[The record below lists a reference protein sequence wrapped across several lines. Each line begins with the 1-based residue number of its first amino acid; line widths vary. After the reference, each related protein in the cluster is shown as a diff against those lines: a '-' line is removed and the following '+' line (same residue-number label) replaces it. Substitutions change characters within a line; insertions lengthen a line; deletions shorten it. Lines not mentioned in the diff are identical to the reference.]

1 MKIRELF
8 TKSIDRPINGVIKAD
23 QRDAESIWQE
33 LDEYVVT
40 KQLTEY
46 FRKFFDA
53 FLAAADN
60 PKDPVLSSR
69 MGVWVSGFFGS
80 GKSHFIKILSYLL
93 ENIEAVNPQDGT
105 TKRAAQFF
113 DHNKIKDAM
122 LLADVQRAVSGS
134 SDVILFNIDAKADS
148 KSDRD
153 VILQVFLRVFN
164 EKLGFSGDAP
174 HVAHMERHLVSKGA
188 YEAFKAAFAEMNG
201 NTWEAERDAVDFH
214 RDDVVYAFAK
224 ALKQSDESAATWF
237 DNARDTYRINI
248 EGLAKLIRDYL
259 DTKPAGH
266 RIIFLVDEVG
276 QFIGD
281 NTQLML
287 TLQTITEQLGTLS
300 QGRAWVIVTSQEDID
315 AALGEANKAKSQ
327 DFSKIQ
333 GRFHTRLS
341 LASSNTDEVIG
352 ERLLAKTEAAHLAL
366 RDCFEKKGD
375 IINNQLAFVGNSV
388 NMRCYKDSA
397 EFVATYPF
405 APYQFALLQKI
416 FESIRKVGATGKHL
430 SKGERSLLDG
440 FQSAAV
446 RNADRGL
453 DALVPLYDFY
463 PSIESFIDTSAKLS
477 IDQAPDNPA
486 LEAFDVSLLKA
497 MFLIRYIADIIK
509 PNVDNLGTLC
519 VNEIDADKLA
529 LKRRIQESLTRL
541 EQQRLVSRN
550 GDLWFFLTNEER
562 DVAREIGHVAVSAHE
577 KAKLLSEMIYDD
589 IFGQLTK
596 VRHKDTKADYEINRL
611 LDGAPW
617 KNANHQLTL
626 EVLTPLGDDY
636 ETLTDAKCVLRS
648 SESGGRALIRL
659 AEGERLDIEMSL
671 YLQIEKHI
679 DSPKASTAAGSVKR
693 ILLDR
698 KDENRERRARI
709 LAQLSDL
716 ILAGDCYALG
726 QKPQIKAAS
735 PGTLLDELVNYLIAN
750 TYTKLPYLKVR
761 QADPIAEIKAVLAS
775 DDIGQH
781 GLKLEGEEG
790 NHLAIKEMREYLH
803 LKASTERVLLSDV
816 VDRFTGIP
824 WGWKPEWEVVLL
836 VARLFMAGE
845 IKLLCEGDD
854 LDPKGAAEP
863 LTRSVRFKQVAIL
876 KKKVPDA
883 ATIKR
888 ARDLYKEIFSKMAR
902 EDADGLVADYRTS
915 LGDWQADLKSYVQT
929 ASAKHHPG
937 KDVIDAAITRIG
949 KQLAIRD
956 AFEFIEAMLSGKA
969 DWLDTGEDI
978 HDVVSFYKTQL
989 PTWRKLLEALTGFG
1003 DNRDILLKDA
1013 TSAAA
1018 LAELEAIRDNLAPY
1032 GQIPRIESLIK
1043 TIEGIN
1049 EAAAQDKRERA
1060 LKSIDAKIA
1069 EVMKSLDQVQAS
1081 PDLRNKALLSLQELK
1096 VKVAGLSSIPK
1107 ILYQQE
1113 QAGTL
1118 LDDAMDVIEK
1128 ASQKPA
1134 SVAKDPGAAM
1144 SPTVLTTGAKTT
1156 PPKPSRVI
1164 RAAELSPSIYL
1175 ETEAEVEA
1183 YVAKLKAEL
1192 LDTIHS
1198 GKRARIQ

>member
-8 TKSIDRPINGVIKAD
+8 TKPIDRPINGVIKAD

-134 SDVILFNIDAKADS
+134 SDVILFNIDAKAEG

-153 VILQVFLRVFN
+153 VILQVFLRTFN

-188 YEAFKAAFAEMNG
+188 YEAFKTAFAEKNG
-201 NTWEAERDAVDFH
+201 NAWEVERDAVDFH
-214 RDDVVYAFAK
+214 RDDVVHALAK
-224 ALKQSDESAATWF
+224 ALKQSDESAAAWF

-248 EGLAKLIRDYL
+248 EGLAKLIREYL

-315 AALGEANKAKSQ
+315 AAIGEANKAKSQ

-352 ERLLAKTEAAHLAL
+352 ERLLAKTEPAHLAL

-388 NMRCYKDSA
+388 SMRCYKDSA

-430 SKGERSLLDG
+430 SKGERSLLDA
-440 FQSAAV
+440 FQSAAKH
-446 RNADRGL
+446 NADRGL

-497 MFLIRYIADIIK
+497 MFLIRYIPDIIK

-529 LKRRIQESLTRL
+529 LKRHIQESLARL

-577 KAKLLSEMIYDD
+577 KSKLLSEMIYDD

-626 EVLTPLGDDY
+626 EVVTPLGDDY
-636 ETLTDAKCVLRS
+636 EMLTDAKCILRS
-648 SESGGRALIRL
+648 MDSGGRALIRL
-659 AEGERLDIEMSL
+659 AEGERLDIELSL
-671 YLQIEKHI
+671 YLQIEKYI

-698 KDENRERRARI
+698 KDENRDRRARI

-716 ILAGDCYALG
+716 ILTGDCYALG
-726 QKPQIKAAS
+726 QQPTIKAAS
-735 PGTLLDELVNYLIAN
+735 PGTLLDELVNYLISN
-750 TYTKLPYLKVR
+750 TYTKLPYLKIR

-775 DDIGQH
+775 DDIGQG

-803 LKASTERVLLSDV
+803 LKASAERVLLSDV

-845 IKLLCEGDD
+845 IKLMCEGDD

-863 LTRSVRFKQVAIL
+863 LTKSVRFKQVAIL

-937 KDVIDAAITRIG
+937 KNVIDTAITRIG

-956 AFEFIEAMLSGKA
+956 AFEFIETMLSGKK

-1003 DNRDILLKDA
+1003 DNRDVLLKDA
-1013 TSAAA
+1013 TSASA
-1018 LAELEAIRDNLAPY
+1018 LADLEAIRDNPIPY
-1032 GQIPRIESLIK
+1032 GQVPRIEGLIK
-1043 TIEGIN
+1043 TVEGIN

-1060 LKSIDAKIA
+1060 LKSIDTKIA

-1081 PDLRNKALLSLQELK
+1081 PDLRNTALLALQELK

-1113 QAGTL
+1113 QAGNL
-1118 LDDAMDVIEK
+1118 LDDAMEVIEK

-1134 SVAKDPGAAM
+1134 SVAKDPGAATN
-1144 SPTVLTTGAKTT
+1144 PTVLTTGANTA

-1164 RAAELSPSIYL
+1164 RAADLSPSIYL
-1175 ETEAEVEA
+1175 ETEAEVET
-1183 YVAKLKAEL
+1183 YLAKLKAEL
-1192 LDTIHS
+1192 LDTIQS

>member
-8 TKSIDRPINGVIKAD
+8 TKPIDRPINGVIKAD

-105 TKRAAQFF
+105 PKRAAQFF
-113 DHNKIKDAM
+113 DQNKIKDAM
-122 LLADVQRAVSGS
+122 LLADVQRAVNGR

-188 YEAFKAAFAEMNG
+188 YEAFKAAFAEKNG
-201 NTWEAERDAVDFH
+201 STWEVERDAVDFL
-214 RDDVVYAFAK
+214 RDDVVHAFAN

-248 EGLAKLIRDYL
+248 EGLAKLIREYL

-352 ERLLAKTEAAHLAL
+352 ERLLAKTEAAHVAL

-388 NMRCYKDSA
+388 TMRCYKDSA

-430 SKGERSLLDG
+430 SKGERSLLDA

-477 IDQAPDNPA
+477 IDQAPGNPA
-486 LEAFDVSLLKA
+486 LESFDVSLLKA
-497 MFLIRYIADIIK
+497 MFLIRYIPDIIK
-509 PNVDNLGTLC
+509 PNVDNLATLC

-529 LKRRIQESLTRL
+529 LKRRIQESLIRL

-577 KAKLLSEMIYDD
+577 KSKLLSEMIYDD

-617 KNANHQLTL
+617 KNASHQLTL
-626 EVLTPLGDDY
+626 EVVTQIGDDY
-636 ETLTDAKCVLRS
+636 EILTDAKCILRS

-659 AEGERLDIEMSL
+659 AEGERLDIELSL
-671 YLQIEKHI
+671 YLQIEKYI
-679 DSPKASTAAGSVKR
+679 DSPKASAAAGSVKR

-698 KDENRERRARI
+698 KDENRDRRARI

-716 ILAGDCYALG
+716 MVTGDCYALG
-726 QKPQIKAAS
+726 QKPQIKATK
-735 PGTLLDELVNYLIAN
+735 PGMLLDELVNYLILN

-761 QADPIAEIKAVLAS
+761 QADAIAEIKAVLVS

-781 GLKLEGEEG
+781 GFKLDGEEG

-803 LKASTERVLLSDV
+803 LKASAERVLLSDV
-816 VDRFTGIP
+816 VDRFTGVP

-845 IKLLCEGDD
+845 IKLMCEGDD
-854 LDPKGAAEP
+854 LDPKGAVDP
-863 LTRSVRFKQVAIL
+863 LTKSVRFKQVAIL

-902 EDADGLVADYRTS
+902 EDADGLVADYRAS
-915 LGDWQADLKSYVQT
+915 LGEWQGDLKGYVQT

-937 KDVIDAAITRIG
+937 KNVIDTAITRIG

-956 AFEFIEAMLSGKA
+956 AFEFIEAMLSGKT

-989 PTWRKLLEALTGFG
+989 PIWRKLLEALTGFG
-1003 DNRDILLKDA
+1003 DNRDVLLKDA

-1018 LAELEAIRDNLAPY
+1018 LADLEAIRDNPTPY
-1032 GQIPRIESLIK
+1032 GQIPRVEGLIK
-1043 TIEGIN
+1043 IVEGIN
-1049 EAAAQDKRERA
+1049 ETAAQVKRERA

-1081 PDLRNKALLSLQELK
+1081 ADLRNKALLALQDLK
-1096 VKVAGLSSIPK
+1096 TKVAGLSSIPK
-1107 ILYQQE
+1107 ILYLQE
-1113 QAGTL
+1113 LAGNL
-1118 LDDAMDVIEK
+1118 LDDAMGVIEK
-1128 ASQKPA
+1128 ASQKSA
-1134 SVAKDPGAAM
+1134 SVAKDPGAATG
-1144 SPTVLTTGAKTT
+1144 STVLTTGINTT
-1156 PPKPSRVI
+1156 PPKTSKVI

-1175 ETEAEVEA
+1175 ETEAEVET
-1183 YVAKLKAEL
+1183 YVAKLKAKL
-1192 LDTIHS
+1192 LETIRS
-1198 GKRARIQ
+1198 GMRARIN